1 MLIHVQQINHGRH
14 ENDASTDAQEA
25 YQHAA
30 DKSEQKNCNGH
41 GIQNASRK
49 WPRSLQLSPL
59 FSTVLLSAAT
69 SVEHAVTLT
78 NAHVFL
84 FAWNLL
90 YLLVSV
96 TSAVW
101 PAGSLLDHLGSQM
114 TLDLRKYRAVD
125 SGWMGVNNDEEFYA
139 THAYRPET

>member
-1 MLIHVQQINHGRH
+1 LRRVLIHVQQVNHGRH
-14 ENDASTDAQEA
+14 EDNASTDAQEA

-41 GIQNASRK
+41 RIQNVSRK
-49 WPRSLQLSPL
+49 WPRSVQPSPL
-59 FSTVLLSAAT
+59 FSIVPLATAT
-69 SVEHAVTLT
+69 SREYAVTLA

-101 PAGSLLDHLGSQM
+101 PAGMLLDHLGSQM
-114 TLDLRKYRAVD
+114 TLDPRKY
-125 SGWMGVNNDEEFYA
+125 
-139 THAYRPET
+139 